1 MKNQKY
7 EQPKLEYV
15 SLEINDIL
23 MTSGEQTEGELD
35 TQYTVSL
42 NAASWSDVWGG

>member
-7 EQPKLEYV
+7 EQPKLEQV

-42 NAASWSDVWGG
+42 GSTAWNNIWN

>member
-1 MKNQKY
+1 MQRKIY
-7 EQPKLEYV
+7 EQPRLEIV

-23 MTSGEQTEGELD
+23 LTSGEQTEGELD

-42 NAASWSDVWGG
+42 NATSWSDVWGG